1 MQVWEIDSEARAF
14 VADKVVAIAL
24 QRDEFDFTVRN
35 IAALLLQFCYAA
47 NSQFSLSAQ
56 TARQSQSFCRDSNG

>member
-1 MQVWEIDSEARAF
+1 MHVWEIDSEARAF
-14 VADKVVAIAL
+14 VAGNVVVTTL
-24 QRDEFDFTVRN
+24 QRDEFDFAVRN